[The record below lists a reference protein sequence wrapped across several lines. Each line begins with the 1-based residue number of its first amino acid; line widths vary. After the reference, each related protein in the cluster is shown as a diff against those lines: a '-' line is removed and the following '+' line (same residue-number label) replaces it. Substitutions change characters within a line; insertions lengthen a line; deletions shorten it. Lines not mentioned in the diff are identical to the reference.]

1 MESDV
6 QKIVNRILQ
15 DAREEAQSI
24 FAEAQRAAQ
33 MLLEDRRESAR
44 QRAGEDAQFIL
55 KRAENEAQVARG
67 KAIMDAKREEGWK
80 VLSEKERLVSSV
92 LNEVKSKLAA
102 LPESEEYVRFLE
114 KVIVDAGTA
123 LGGGKL
129 EVVLNKDNS
138 SPPLRI
144 SMLAESIAENT
155 GVKTQLKISK
165 EKIDAHGAIVKTFD
179 GRIVA
184 DNTFEAMLKRRE
196 KELRFK
202 IAKIL
207 FGRPST
213 TKS

>member
-102 LPESEEYVRFLE
+102 LPESEEYVRFLK

-165 EKIDAHGAIVKTFD
+165 EKIDAHGAIVKTSD
-179 GRIVA
+179 GRIVV